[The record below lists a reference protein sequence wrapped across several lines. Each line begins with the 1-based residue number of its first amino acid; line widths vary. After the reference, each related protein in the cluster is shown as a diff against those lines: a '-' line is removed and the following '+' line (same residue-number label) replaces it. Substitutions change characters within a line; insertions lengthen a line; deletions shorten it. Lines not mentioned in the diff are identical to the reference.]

1 MNIVYFDLET
11 QKTFDEVGGRN
22 NIAALKFAC
31 GVTWS
36 TSRND
41 FAVYWESDVPAL
53 MAELKAADRIVGF
66 NVINF
71 DYEVL
76 RAYMPTDA
84 YAFRAIRTTDM
95 LADIFRAL
103 GFRLSLDSL
112 AKATLGETKTAD
124 GLQSVEWFRNG
135 ELDKV
140 VEYCK
145 ADVDITRR
153 VYEFGRQ
160 NGFVHYY
167 SKLGSKLKVKVS
179 WK

>member
-11 QKTFDEVGGRN
+11 QKTFDEVGGRTG
-22 NIAALKFAC
+22 IASLRLAC

-36 TSRND
+36 TDRND
-41 FAVYWESDVPAL
+41 FAVYWEKDATSLVN
-53 MAELKAADRIVGF
+53 ELKAADRVVGF
-66 NVINF
+66 NLRQF

-76 RAYMPTDA
+76 KPYAPTVN
-84 YAFRAIRTTDM
+84 FISLRTVDM
-95 LADIFRAL
+95 FLDIQKIL
-103 GFRLSLDSL
+103 GFAVGLDSL
-112 AKATLGETKTAD
+112 AKACLGATKTAD

-140 VEYCK
+140 AEYCK
-145 ADVDITRR
+145 SDVDITRR
-153 VYEFGRQ
+153 VYEFGRE

-167 SKLGSKLKVKVS
+167 SKLGSKLKVNVN

>member
-22 NIAALKFAC
+22 NIAALKLAC

-36 TSRND
+36 TERND
-41 FAVYWESDVPAL
+41 FAVYWEKDAAAL
-53 MAELKAADRIVGF
+53 VAELKAADRVIGF
-66 NVINF
+66 NIVNF

-76 RAYMPTDA
+76 KPYTPADA
-84 YAFRAIRTTDM
+84 NAFRAFRTTDM
-95 LADIFRAL
+95 LTDIFRAL
-103 GFRLSLDSL
+103 NFRLSLDSL
-112 AKATLGETKTAD
+112 AKATLGAAKTAD
-124 GLQSVEWFRNG
+124 GLQSVEWFRAG

-140 VEYCK
+140 AEYCK

-153 VYEFGRQ
+153 VYEFGRD
-160 NGFVHYY
+160 NGFVYYY
-167 SKLGSKLKVKVS
+167 SKLGSKLKVAVS

>member
-1 MNIVYFDLET
+1 MNIIYFDLET

-22 NIAALKFAC
+22 NMAALKLAC

-36 TSRND
+36 AARND
-41 FAVYWESDVPAL
+41 FAVYWEKDAAAL
-53 MAELKAADRIVGF
+53 VAELKAADRVIGF
-66 NVINF
+66 NIVNF

-76 RAYMPTDA
+76 KP
-84 YAFRAIRTTDM
+84 YAPQENFRAIRTTDM

-103 GFRLSLDSL
+103 NFRLSLDSL
-112 AKATLGETKTAD
+112 AKATLGAAKSAD
-124 GLQSVEWFRNG
+124 GLQSAEWFRAG

-140 VEYCK
+140 AAYCK

-153 VYEFGRQ
+153 VYEFGRD
-160 NGFVHYY
+160 NGFVYYY
-167 SKLGSKLKVKVS
+167 SKLGSKLKVNVN